1 MYREESKFLPYV
13 FTPLFKAYMWLYQP
27 FVCKKQEEKI
37 S

>member
-1 MYREESKFLPYV
+1 MYREESKFLHYV
-13 FTPLFKAYMWLYQP
+13 FTPLFKAYMLLYQH